1 MHWAYMMSYCCCS
14 DICAKPEPLAPA
26 TVPNAAPEAAP
37 IPAPRPPPMA
47 PPSAAPSAV
56 VRMAPPNAWLLAA
69 YTPGAVCAVRFEPDG
84 VRYQL
89 RGFPSEEE
97 ARAAGWAPTHAGA
110 CGTCSTLQDLAVY
123 LERPDLT
130 TPVRRCGIRP
140 TASGAIACL
149 ERLGFSPACARTWWF
164 NARNTRRECL
174 WVCVKSWVSGEPS
187 TGPDA
192 RLNPCLQCDEDR
204 SGPVFKAAAGRTRRN
219 SGLRSSIPRPEDEV
233 AHVVHDYVPGFAP
246 PAAQ

>member
-1 MHWAYMMSYCCCS
+1 VIAAALLLA
-14 DICAKPEPLAPA
+14 CA
-26 TVPNAAPEAAP
+26 AAPPAAP
-37 IPAPRPPPMA
+37 PPDLARARLVAALRAAVPLDPVGLAGDPYEAWRGRAPPRPA
-47 PPSAAPSAV
+47 
-56 VRMAPPNAWLLAA
+56 
-69 YTPGAVCAVRFEPDG
+69 PGAVCAVRFEPDG
-84 VRYQL
+84 VRYRL
-89 RGFPSEEE
+89 RGFASEGE

-140 TASGAIACL
+140 TASGAVACL

-174 WVCVKSWVSGEPS
+174 WVCVKSWVKGEPS
-187 TGPDA
+187 AGPDG

-219 SGLRSSIPRPEDEV
+219 SGIRSSIPRREDEV
-233 AHVVHDYVPGFAP
+233 ARVVHDYVPGVGA